1 MTLSFR
7 EGRVSTARLNPGVTW
22 VRVDAERL
30 SLCFPDGQQ
39 VTFDR
44 SADLIERALVEL
56 QTKEAPVPSAPASTA
71 APGTDSVDELD
82 GIRADL
88 LDFLDKHGALS
99 RPESSENDWFLSHLA
114 YLEATAAL
122 ESRQVLQRVSVR
134 GSGWLRDVVAGA
146 LAPIIPCIEGELG
159 EKPDTLAVAV
169 SDWNDLEFFRRENER
184 AIGAG
189 QPITFIGRTGSEII
203 TGPFVIPGASACFEC
218 YHRRLEYNVKFP
230 AEFAA
235 HSRAVSERAANG
247 ERAESAL
254 ARGMAEFLVRRHVL
268 AAAKGLSV
276 LVEPGTILAFDCMQ
290 LSVRRTP
297 VLKVP
302 RCRFCGR
309 RVGKPQRSIR
319 DLV

>member
-1 MTLSFR
+1 M
-7 EGRVSTARLNPGVTW
+7 STARLNPGVTW

-39 VTFDR
+39 VTFDS
-44 SADLIERALVEL
+44 SADFIERALLEV
-56 QTKEAPVPSAPASTA
+56 QTKGAPTS
-71 APGTDSVDELD
+71 APGTDSADELE
-82 GIRADL
+82 GVRADL

-99 RPESSENDWFLSHLA
+99 YVEASENDWFMSHLA
-114 YLEATAAL
+114 YVEAAAAH
-122 ESRQVLQRVSVR
+122 ESRHVSQRVSLR
-134 GSGWLRDVVAGA
+134 GSGWLRDVAAAA
-146 LAPIIPCIEGELG
+146 LGPIIPCTDGEPSG
-159 EKPDTLAVAV
+159 APDTLAVGV

-184 AIGAG
+184 AVAAG

-203 TGPFVIPGASACFEC
+203 TGPFVLPGATACFEC
-218 YHRRLEYNVKFP
+218 YHRRLEFNVNFP

-235 HSRAVSERAANG
+235 YSRSVSEREGSG

-254 ARGMAEFLVRRHVL
+254 ARGMAEFLIRRHVL
-268 AAAKGLSV
+268 AAAKRLSTI
-276 LVEPGTILAFDCMQ
+276 LEPATILAFDFMQ

-302 RCRFCGR
+302 RCGVCGR
-309 RVGKPQRSIR
+309 RVGKPQRTIR